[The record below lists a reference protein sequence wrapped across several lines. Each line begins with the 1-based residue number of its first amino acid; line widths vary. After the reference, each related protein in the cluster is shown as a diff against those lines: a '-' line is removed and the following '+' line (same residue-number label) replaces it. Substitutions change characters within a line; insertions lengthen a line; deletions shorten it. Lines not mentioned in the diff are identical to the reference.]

1 MNNDNLK
8 SPPSPASAGS
18 VAKSAFGEW
27 FEAQF
32 PNNGRFAELSDEALS
47 DMAEDGRDAEQE
59 LRRRDMRRE
68 QERIALYAWQAST
81 QVPRK

>member
-1 MNNDNLK
+1 MSDTNK
-8 SPPSPASAGS
+8 RSVASASS

-32 PNNGRFAELSDEALS
+32 PDDGRFAELSDEALS

-59 LRRRDMRRE
+59 LRRRNMRRE
-68 QERIALYAWQAST
+68 QERVALYAWQAST